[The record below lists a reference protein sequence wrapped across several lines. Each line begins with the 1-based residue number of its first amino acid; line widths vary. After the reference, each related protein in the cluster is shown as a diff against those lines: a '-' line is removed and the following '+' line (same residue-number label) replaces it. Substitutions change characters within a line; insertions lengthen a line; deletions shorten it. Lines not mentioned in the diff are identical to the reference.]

1 MIGLVTSACTIGFQ
15 DAKVVDT
22 QIPTSEVP
30 FVGVVGLPSQQ
41 LLTELPCPQPSVIA
55 SYESLPSVNHIT
67 ANAGRQ
73 RVFLQPELSFDCNTR
88 EWLTTVASL
97 VVSDKVGN
105 LQKAMRWTAYIQ
117 DTIAHSCLP
126 PIDEQAQ
133 AVYHPVALLKDRRMH
148 CGQTARLVVDGLTTL
163 GIPARV
169 LQMNG
174 HVSAE
179 FFADGRWILAE
190 ADILSRG
197 EFLLDREGNVA
208 GVDEVIVDIGILD
221 TTNPYREGSCW
232 RLISAEEREF
242 LTAHYG
248 LRVGADVGLGTMDTW
263 KSTFLGAQY
272 GDPIRG
278 SLTTPFVIKKTA
290 SLEEERSSH
299 YFGWNYYEFCERS
312 DPNCTN

>member
-1 MIGLVTSACTIGFQ
+1 MIGLVTSACTNGFQ
-15 DAKVVDT
+15 DAKVNDA

-179 FFADGRWILAE
+179 FFAEGRWRLAE
-190 ADILSRG
+190 ANILSRR
-197 EFLLDREGNVA
+197 EFLLDREGNVV
-208 GVDEVIVDIGILD
+208 GVDEALVDVAVLD
-221 TTNPYREGSCW
+221 TVNPYSETSCW
-232 RLISAEEREF
+232 NLLTDTERQF
-242 LTAHYG
+242 LKNQNPSS
-248 LRVGADVGLGTMDTW
+248 DFGTGSFNDWM
-263 KSTFLGAQY
+263 STFESQTY

-312 DPNCTN
+312 DPSCTN